1 MEIIKDRIELLKLM
15 PKNMIV
21 AELGCFI
28 GGYSQQIIDICQ
40 PKAMYMVDIF
50 GKGHAHSMGVEVP
63 DLSLYEGILRERYKD
78 SENVFVLK
86 MTDMDF
92 LSSLEYAMLD
102 MVYIDAEHSYQ
113 AVLKGLSYAYL
124 KVRSGGYLCGHDY
137 NMPEV
142 RKAVDEFCKRFY
154 QKIKYLT
161 EEMPQSFVIIRQ

>member
-15 PKNMIV
+15 PKNMII
-21 AELGCFI
+21 AELGIFI
-28 GGYSQQIIDICQ
+28 GEYSEHIIDICK

-63 DLSLYEGILRERYKD
+63 DLSLFEDILKERYKD
-78 SENVFVLK
+78 RNIFVLK
-86 MTDMDF
+86 MTDLDF
-92 LSSLEYAMLD
+92 LSSLEYGWMD

-142 RKAVDEFCKRFY
+142 KKAVDEFCNRFY
-154 QKIKYLT
+154 LEIKYLT
-161 EEMPQSFVIIRQ
+161 QEQPQSFVIIRE